1 MELSEFFD
9 MFGYE
14 FVRNALIGGLCAAII
29 CSILGIFIV
38 LRRASLI
45 GEGVAHLSFGGI
57 AIGIFFAIY
66 PLYTALVLS
75 VLGIFAISFLQRRK
89 IVYAETA
96 IGILFSFGLAL
107 GAVMASMGGG
117 FSVDLFS
124 YLFGDILT
132 ISKEDLFIIL
142 MLTAIVLAFVA
153 FFFKEL
159 MHMTFD
165 EQGAKLSEI
174 PTVWLDVAFN
184 LIVALTVVVSIK
196 IVGTLLVSSLIIIPS
211 ASSLQL
217 ASSFKGAVRIS
228 ILIGSLSVLA
238 GLMLSI
244 MISHI
249 ATGGIIVMF
258 SIGIFILCAL
268 WRRLISRKRVSA
280 LGQST
285 QCE

>member
-1 MELSEFFD
+1 MDFGELVR

-14 FVRNALIGGLCAAII
+14 FVQNALLGGLCAAII
-29 CSILGIFIV
+29 CSILGVFIV

-57 AIGIFFAIY
+57 AVGIFFAIY
-66 PLYTALVLS
+66 PLYTALILS
-75 VLGIFAISFLQRRK
+75 VIGIFAISFLQRRK

-107 GAVMASMGGG
+107 GAVMASLGGG

-132 ISKEDLFIIL
+132 ISKGDLVLIL
-142 MLTAIVLAFVA
+142 ILTAVVLAFIA
-153 FFFKEL
+153 LFFKEL

-165 EQGAKLSEI
+165 EQGARLSEV
-174 PTVWLDVAFN
+174 PTAWLDVAFN

-196 IVGTLLVSSLIIIPS
+196 IVGTLLVSSLIIIPA

-217 ASSFKGAVRIS
+217 AKSFKGTVRLS
-228 ILIGSLSVLA
+228 VLIGVISVLA
-238 GLMLSI
+238 GLVLSLI
-244 MISHI
+244 ISHI
-249 ATGGIIVMF
+249 ATGGIIVML
-258 SIGIFILCAL
+258 SIGIFVICAVWKKL
-268 WRRLISRKRVSA
+268 ASRQVLAEPKR
-280 LGQST
+280 T
-285 QCE
+285 CE

>member
-9 MFGYE
+9 TFGYE

-57 AIGIFFAIY
+57 AVGIFFAIY

-142 MLTAIVLAFVA
+142 LLTAIVLAFVTL
-153 FFFKEL
+153 FFKEL
-159 MHMTFD
+159 MQMTFD
-165 EQGAKLSEI
+165 EQGAKLSGI
-174 PTVWLDVAFN
+174 PTAWLDVSFN
-184 LIVALTVVVSIK
+184 LIVAFTVVVSIK
-196 IVGTLLVSSLIIIPS
+196 IVGTLLVSSLIIIPA

-217 ASSFKGAVRIS
+217 ASSFRGAVRIS
-228 ILIGSLSVLA
+228 ILIGALSVLA

-249 ATGGIIVMF
+249 ATGGIIVML

-280 LGQST
+280 LERTT

>member
-1 MELSEFFD
+1 MMDLGEFFR

-14 FVRNALIGGLCAAII
+14 FVQNALIGGLCAAII
-29 CSILGIFIV
+29 CSILGVFIV

-57 AIGIFFAIY
+57 AVGIFFAIY
-66 PLYTALVLS
+66 PLYTALILS
-75 VLGIFAISFLQRRK
+75 VIGIFAISFLQRRK

-107 GAVMASMGGG
+107 GAVMASLGGG

-132 ISKEDLFIIL
+132 ISEGDLVLIL
-142 MLTAIVLAFVA
+142 LLTAVVLAFIA
-153 FFFKEL
+153 LFFKEL

-165 EQGAKLSEI
+165 EQGARLSGI
-174 PTVWLDVAFN
+174 PTVWLDIAFN

-196 IVGTLLVSSLIIIPS
+196 IVGTLLVSSLIIIPA

-217 ASSFKGAVRIS
+217 ARSFKGTVRLS
-228 ILIGSLSVLA
+228 VVIGILSVLA
-238 GLMLSI
+238 GLILSI
-244 MISHI
+244 VIAHI
-249 ATGGIIVMF
+249 ATGGIIVIF
-258 SIGIFILCAL
+258 SIGIFIVCVL
-268 WRRLISRKRVSA
+268 WKRFVARGAPVEQTKSSC
-280 LGQST
+280 Q
-285 QCE
+285 